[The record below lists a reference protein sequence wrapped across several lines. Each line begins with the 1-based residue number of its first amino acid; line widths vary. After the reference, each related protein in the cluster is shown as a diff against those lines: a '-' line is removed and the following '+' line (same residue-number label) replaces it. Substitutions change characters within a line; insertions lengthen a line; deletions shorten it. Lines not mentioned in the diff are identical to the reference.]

1 MAAYDLLIKNGTIV
15 DGTRFPKYRA
25 DLAIKDGKV
34 LQIDGRLDESDA
46 ERVLDATGLLVAPG
60 FVDLHTHYDAQI
72 QWDPWCTISGWHGV
86 TSVVLGN
93 CGFGFAPVRAD
104 ERDRAMLTMSRT
116 EAIPFESMQL
126 GMLWDWITFPGVP
139 RHAGPHTQGGEL
151 PELRAARAADD
162 LGDGPGG
169 GEEPS
174 GDAVR
179 ARGDAAA
186 AQRGDGGGPPAG
198 SRCSGSVRT
207 PRRPTTTARRW

>member
-15 DGTRFPKYRA
+15 DGTRVPKYRA

-34 LQIDGRLDESDA
+34 LQIDGRLEEADA
-46 ERVLDATGLLVAPG
+46 ERVLDATGLIVAPG

-93 CGFGFAPVRAD
+93 CGFGFAPVRPD

-126 GMLWDWITFPGVP
+126 GMLWDWITFPEYLDTLDRIPKG
-139 RHAGPHTQGGEL
+139 
-151 PELRAARAADD
+151 
-162 LGDGPGG
+162 
-169 GEEPS
+169 
-174 GDAVR
+174 
-179 ARGDAAA
+179 
-186 AQRGDGGGPPAG
+186 
-198 SRCSGSVRT
+198 
-207 PRRPTTTARRW
+207 